1 MTGRAAHHRRGQ
13 GQAARSGQQP
23 LGDGLGWPGYR
34 HQLELLAQLPPGEAE
49 AAQQRARLLIEA
61 GYGALLPWLQAAG
74 THPGERSDGLT

>member
-13 GQAARSGQQP
+13 GQAARTGQQP
-23 LGDGLGWPGYR
+23 LGDGLDWPGYR
-34 HQLELLAQLPPGEAE
+34 HQLPPGEAE

-74 THPGERSDGLT
+74 THTGERSDGLT